1 MSPTAVRRWCAVA
14 CRRCTTKRKISGRS
28 PIGLTTTHGRAAA
41 LHGGKGGSFIH
52 QVAPQQQL
60 ITSLIPHFLQIE
72 RHYSE
77 VMAIVC
83 AT

>member
-1 MSPTAVRRWCAVA
+1 MEE
-14 CRRCTTKRKISGRS
+14 
-28 PIGLTTTHGRAAA
+28 
-41 LHGGKGGSFIH
+41 KGGSFIH

-60 ITSLIPHFLQIE
+60 IASLIPHFLQIE
-72 RHYSE
+72 RHYSK